1 MLVVWLKKLTIT
13 QKISELEKEITDDN
27 PDKYI
32 TTPEF
37 NRLITENFIAR
48 LKQEN
53 LVTKTDFDYK
63 LKYLNKKNYFKQN
76 KTCSS
81 WK

>member
-1 MLVVWLKKLTIT
+1 MKYLMLVVWLKKLTIT

-37 NRLITENFIAR
+37 NRLITEN
-48 LKQEN
+48 LLQ
-53 LVTKTDFDYK
+53 D
-63 LKYLNKKNYFKQN
+63 
-76 KTCSS
+76 
-81 WK
+81 